1 MVFDQAK
8 RRGVRPVWVA
18 LGVAVFGMLAMLVVD
33 HGPWARPHAQ
43 DARIATYQTTGEA
56 AHAVGA
62 NVAPTA
68 AKSELEPDPLGPK
81 PADPPNPEPGIV
93 H

>member
-1 MVFDQAK
+1 MIFDQAK
-8 RRGVRPVWVA
+8 HRGVRPVSVA
-18 LGVAVFGMLAMLVVD
+18 LGVAIFGMLAMLVVD

-43 DARIATYQTTGEA
+43 DSRIATYQTTGES

-62 NVAPTA
+62 NVAPTPP
-68 AKSELEPDPLGPK
+68 KSRLEPDPLGPK
-81 PADPPNPEPGIV
+81 RADPPNPEPGIV

>member
-8 RRGVRPVWVA
+8 HSGVRPVWVA
-18 LGVAVFGMLAMLVVD
+18 LGVAIFGMLAMLMVD

-43 DARIATYQTTGEA
+43 DPRIAIYQTTGES

-62 NVAPTA
+62 NVTPTPP
-68 AKSELEPDPLGPK
+68 KSPLEPDPLGPK
-81 PADPPNPEPGIV
+81 RAEPPNPEPGLV

>member
-1 MVFDQAK
+1 MVSDQAK
-8 RRGVRPVWVA
+8 QKRVRPVWVA
-18 LGVAVFGMLAMLVVD
+18 LAVAVIGMLAMLVVD

-43 DARIATYQTTGEA
+43 DPRMAVYQTTGEA

-62 NVAPTA
+62 KVVPTA
-68 AKSELEPDPLGPK
+68 PKSELEPDPLGPK
-81 PADPPNPEPGIV
+81 RAEPPNPEPGII

>member
-1 MVFDQAK
+1 MVFDRSK
-8 RRGVRPVWVA
+8 HGGVRPVWVA
-18 LGVAVFGMLAMLVVD
+18 LAVAIFGIVAMLVVD

-43 DARIATYQTTGEA
+43 NPQVADYQTTGEA

-62 NVAPTA
+62 DVTPTPP
-68 AKSELEPDPLGPK
+68 KSPLEPDPLGPK
-81 PADPPNPEPGIV
+81 RAEPPNPEPGIV